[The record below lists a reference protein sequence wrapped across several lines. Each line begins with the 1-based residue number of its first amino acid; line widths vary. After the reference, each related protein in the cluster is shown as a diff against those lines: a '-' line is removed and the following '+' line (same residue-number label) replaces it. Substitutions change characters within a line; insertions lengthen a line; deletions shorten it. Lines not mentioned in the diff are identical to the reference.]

1 MSKNAKGWIWGAAI
15 GAVVG
20 SVTALLFAPK
30 PGREL
35 RKDIADGARQVGEK
49 TQQVAEK
56 VGEQSAELASRVKET
71 AGGLVSEFQ
80 AWRAAKEKEPLDE
93 KEVRVSSI
101 EENEAPEE
109 TALIGVAE
117 EKEQT
122 DSEATRDQSAAAGET
137 EQRS

>member
-80 AWRAAKEKEPLDE
+80 AWRAAKEKGTLEE
-93 KEVRVSSI
+93 EEVRVSSI
-101 EENEAPEE
+101 EENEE

-122 DSEATRDQSAAAGET
+122 DNEVSRDQIAAAGET
-137 EQRS
+137 EQNS

>member
-56 VGEQSAELASRVKET
+56 VSEQSAELASRVKET

-80 AWRAAKEKEPLDE
+80 AWRAAKEKEDNE
-93 KEVRVSSI
+93 DTEVRVSSLG
-101 EENEAPEE
+101 ENEAPEE
-109 TALIGVAE
+109 TAVIGVAGDNDHPE
-117 EKEQT
+117 SDVSSEQIT
-122 DSEATRDQSAAAGET
+122 AAGET
-137 EQRS
+137 EQKA

>member
-80 AWRAAKEKEPLDE
+80 AWRAAKEKETLEE
-93 KEVRVSSI
+93 KEVRVLSI
-101 EENEAPEE
+101 KENEAPEE

-117 EKEQT
+117 EKEQA
-122 DSEATRDQSAAAGET
+122 DSEVSRDQNAAVGET
-137 EQRS
+137 EQNS

>member
-80 AWRAAKEKEPLDE
+80 AWRAAKEKEDLE
-93 KEVRVSSI
+93 EEEVRVSSI
-101 EENEAPEE
+101 EENEVPEE

-122 DSEATRDQSAAAGET
+122 DSEVSRDQIAAAGET
-137 EQRS
+137 EQNS